1 MLKQTRIVLA
11 FPTNQRRIGPVKRE
25 IRFGKEDIFAWI
37 DDGHEEVEQGIGA
50 RHGHAHIVL
59 VHARLVG

>member
-11 FPTNQRRIGPVKRE
+11 FSADQRRIGPIKRE
-25 IRFGKEDIFAWI
+25 IRFWKENVFAWI